1 MTGSRII
8 FTEPASQDGVDMVF
22 SDELRASIDQAMES
36 NCDNIDHVCFES
48 IKGLM
53 FNQKTQLEAR
63 QLNGP
68 ELALVAIP
76 LVVLLIPMI
85 HHGAGQTQALSQLP
99 GATSALHIPA
109 TQLGSAG
116 SALQASTFAFLTNSA
131 SSAVTIT
138 PTSNTGPT
146 VTQ

>member
-22 SDELRASIDQAMES
+22 SDELRASIDQVMES
-36 NCDNIDHVCFES
+36 NCDNIDNVYYES

-68 ELALVAIP
+68 ELALAAIP

-85 HHGAGQTQALSQLP
+85 HQGAGQVRRKRFRNCQEPLLHCTYPPRNWDRPDQHCKRLLLP
-99 GATSALHIPA
+99 S
-109 TQLGSAG
+109 
-116 SALQASTFAFLTNSA
+116 
-131 SSAVTIT
+131 
-138 PTSNTGPT
+138 
-146 VTQ
+146 